1 MLLCL
6 RKWLHTVSA
15 LMRLRRRTV
24 KFAVVD
30 AWIWYGYLTELTSD
44 GDILNMVDSKWC
56 QICWK
61 RLNNGRLVFCEP
73 KMFCN
78 NVWGNLSY
86 PLTFQQAKT
95 LIFIRFLH
103 SAKKDFDN
111 TNFLTKL
118 RHEKYLTLFDTK
130 ILLLYEIPFVYD
142 CVKNVLAHHEMNVQ

>member
-1 MLLCL
+1 MLTQVITYSFCTNALKTTNSQSCCRRCMHL
-6 RKWLHTVSA
+6 IWLSYRTDV
-15 LMRLRRRTV
+15 RRGHPEHGGFKV
-24 KFAVVD
+24 LPNLLK
-30 AWIWYGYLTELTSD
+30 S
-44 GDILNMVDSKWC
+44 
-56 QICWK
+56 
-61 RLNNGRLVFCEP
+61 LNNGRLVFCEP
-73 KMFCN
+73 KLFCN

-103 SAKKDFDN
+103 SAKKYFDN

-118 RHEKYLTLFDTK
+118 RHEKCLTLFDTK